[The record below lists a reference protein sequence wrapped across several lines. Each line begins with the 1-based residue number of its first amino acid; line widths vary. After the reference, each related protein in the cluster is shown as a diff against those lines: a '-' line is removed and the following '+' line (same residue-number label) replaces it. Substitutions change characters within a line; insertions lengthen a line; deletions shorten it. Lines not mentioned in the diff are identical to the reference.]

1 VKATAKL
8 IVLKGTNILKTNQ
21 KSVGWM
27 LIFALSLFVTGTF
40 VSPAAAQII
49 PEAKVMGSQAS
60 PSVDPEAAAMAD
72 SDFNAYKKSRYASGK
87 YNDLVKEGIAAY
99 HLGNLEGA
107 HQNLFKAFNL
117 GCESPI
123 VAFMLAL
130 VSEASGSYYSA
141 IDFYQLARKGF
152 DVANQDHRFN
162 AMYFENYGRALYYSG
177 RIEQARPVLNK
188 AAKKTKSFWLLKLM
202 GLLAVEKGDTLNA
215 VAYFERAVRI
225 NSTDVTKAE
234 LVDIYINLARLFT
247 SQNEP
252 EGAKRYYYQVNQLD
266 PNNAEAS
273 RYLGGNQKQGNSND
287 MKAQLQKLIEE

>member
-1 VKATAKL
+1 MKATAKL
-8 IVLKGTNILKTNQ
+8 TDKSKLYFWKSSLKSKYWTAIWT
-21 KSVGWM
+21 
-27 LIFALSLFVTGTF
+27 FSLFLVQTF
-40 VSPAAAQII
+40 AVPANAQSLPDAKIMGRQAA
-49 PEAKVMGSQAS
+49 V
-60 PSVDPEAAAMAD
+60 SVDPDAAAMAEA
-72 SDFNAYKKSRYASGK
+72 DFNAYKKSRYASGK

-266 PNNAEAS
+266 PSNAEAS
-273 RYLGGNQKQGNSND
+273 RYLGSSQKQGNSND

>member
-1 VKATAKL
+1 MKATAKL
-8 IVLKGTNILKTNQ
+8 IVLKGTNFLKIDQ
-21 KSVGWM
+21 KPGAWM
-27 LIFALSLFVTGTF
+27 FIFALSLFVTGTF
-40 VSPAAAQII
+40 ASPAAAQII

-60 PSVDPEAAAMAD
+60 SSVDPEAAAMAN

-266 PNNAEAS
+266 PSNAEAS
-273 RYLGGNQKQGNSND
+273 RYLGGNQKQGSNND

>member
-8 IVLKGTNILKTNQ
+8 IVLKGTNFLKIDQ
-21 KSVGWM
+21 KPGAWM
-27 LIFALSLFVTGTF
+27 FIFALSLFVTGTF
-40 VSPAAAQII
+40 ASPAAAQII

-60 PSVDPEAAAMAD
+60 SSVDPEAAAMAN

-266 PNNAEAS
+266 PSNAEAS
-273 RYLGGNQKQGNSND
+273 RYLGGNQKQGSNND